1 MLYMVIERYK
11 NRDSEAVYSRFREKG
26 RMLPEGLEY
35 VGSWVEPNFDR
46 CFQLM
51 ECDNPALFDQ
61 WTVHWQDL
69 VEFEIIE
76 VLSSADAA
84 AAATSTS

>member
-11 NRDSEAVYSRFREKG
+11 NRDAEAVYSRFREKG